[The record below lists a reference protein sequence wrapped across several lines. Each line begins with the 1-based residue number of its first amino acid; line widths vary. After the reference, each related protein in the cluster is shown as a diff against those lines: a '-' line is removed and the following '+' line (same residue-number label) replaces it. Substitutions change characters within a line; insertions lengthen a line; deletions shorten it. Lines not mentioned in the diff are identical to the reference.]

1 MPYFYRLKVLSR
13 HGKVTHM
20 QALFIGHSYIDI
32 TFVTSHFPT
41 GDEKALADDYAVSFG
56 GNAVVAA
63 FCCARLGIV
72 PDLLTTV
79 GDDWLSRM
87 FRDMASRYGMPLHS
101 RTVREMSLSFIMPNN
116 GKRAIVRCRDD
127 DHLHPFPTLNLR
139 GCRALHVDGHQP
151 DAALHYARLCREAG
165 VLTSL
170 DGGAV
175 RENTDELLRY
185 IDVAVVSERM
195 CEQMELTPQD
205 MLAYLASRGCAI
217 SAVTLGERGMVWR
230 DRSDTIR
237 EQAALPIPPEKV
249 LDTNGAGDI
258 FHGSYVY
265 SYLARPEAGWKEHF
279 EFARAASAHSVQH
292 LGTEASLP
300 SRFEVEALMR
310 DMAEAQRAS

>member
-1 MPYFYRLKVLSR
+1 
-13 HGKVTHM
+13 M

-63 FCCARLGIV
+63 FCCARLGVI
-72 PDLLTTV
+72 PDLMTTI

-87 FRDMASRYGMPLHS
+87 FRDMASRYGMPLHT

-195 CEQMELTPQD
+195 CEQMELNPQD
-205 MLAYLASRGCAI
+205 MLAYLSSRGCAV

-230 DRSDTIR
+230 EKTGDIR
-237 EQAALPIPPEKV
+237 EMPALPIPQENV
-249 LDTNGAGDI
+249 RDTNGAGDI

-265 SYLARPEAGWKEHF
+265 SCLARPEASWEEHF
-279 EFARAASAHSVQH
+279 QFARAASAHSVQH
-292 LGTEASLP
+292 LGIEASLP
-300 SRFEVEALMR
+300 TRFDVEALMR
-310 DMAEAQRAS
+310 DMEETLRAS

>member
-1 MPYFYRLKVLSR
+1 
-13 HGKVTHM
+13 M

-63 FCCARLGIV
+63 FCCARLGVI
-72 PDLLTTV
+72 PDLMTTI

-87 FRDMASRYGMPLHS
+87 FRDMASRYGMPLHT

-195 CEQMELTPQD
+195 CEQMELNPQD
-205 MLAYLASRGCAI
+205 MLAYLSSRGCAV

-230 DRSDTIR
+230 EKTGDIR
-237 EQAALPIPPEKV
+237 EMPALPIPQENV
-249 LDTNGAGDI
+249 RDTNGAGDI

-265 SYLARPEAGWKEHF
+265 SCLSRPEASWEEHF
-279 EFARAASAHSVQH
+279 QFARAASAHSVQH
-292 LGTEASLP
+292 LGIEASLP
-300 SRFEVEALMR
+300 TRFDVEALMR
-310 DMAEAQRAS
+310 DMEETLRAS

>member
-1 MPYFYRLKVLSR
+1 
-13 HGKVTHM
+13 M

-32 TFVTSHFPT
+32 TFITGHFPT

-63 FCCARLGIV
+63 FCCARLGII
-72 PDLLTTV
+72 PDLMTTI

-195 CEQMELTPQD
+195 CEQMELNPQD
-205 MLAYLASRGCAI
+205 MLAYLSSRGCAV

-230 DRSDTIR
+230 EKTGDIR
-237 EQAALPIPPEKV
+237 EMPALPIPQENV
-249 LDTNGAGDI
+249 RDTNGAGDI

-265 SYLARPEAGWKEHF
+265 SCLARPEASWEEHF
-279 EFARAASAHSVQH
+279 QFARAASAHSVQH
-292 LGTEASLP
+292 LGIEASLP
-300 SRFEVEALMR
+300 TRFDVEALMR
-310 DMAEAQRAS
+310 DMEETLRV